1 MRHEHVCERERTHE
15 FDLKIE
21 QRPAALF
28 TPLHS
33 RELQEG
39 VFTVSF
45 TVSSSV
51 LTVHVNGFYS
61 DPEGLAKLKNPC
73 ILLILNANV
82 CNSEKW
88 DDERE
93 PGNEN
98 QDDAQSGQ
106 SGLYWH
112 NIAFEKW
119 ETKMWILTHLKF
131 TNFTEFFKK
140 SACKHLRER
149 P

>member
-1 MRHEHVCERERTHE
+1 MRHKHVCERERTHE
-15 FDLKIE
+15 FDIKIE
-21 QRPAALF
+21 QRPAAFF

-33 RELQEG
+33 RESQEG
-39 VFTVSF
+39 VFIVSF

-51 LTVHVNGFYS
+51 LTVHVNWFYS

-82 CNSEKW
+82 WKSEVLIEKRRW
-88 DDERE
+88 TCEH
-93 PGNEN
+93 GNEN
-98 QDDAQSGQ
+98 QDDAQSG
-106 SGLYWH
+106 H

-119 ETKMWILTHLKF
+119 ETEIWILTHLKF

-140 SACKHLRER
+140 SACKHLRGR